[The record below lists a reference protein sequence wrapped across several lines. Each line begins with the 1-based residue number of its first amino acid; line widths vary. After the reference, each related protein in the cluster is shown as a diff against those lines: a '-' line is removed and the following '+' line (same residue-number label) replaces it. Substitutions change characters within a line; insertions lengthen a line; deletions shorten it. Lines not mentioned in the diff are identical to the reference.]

1 MTLIKWLKSRT
12 HLIIKAASFA
22 LACPLFVMIPAPAS
36 AAVRSC
42 TSSTPVASRPTLYS
56 GDTGTC
62 VSEAQRLL
70 NLRLGTSLVR
80 DGSFGPATLSA
91 VKTYQSRNGISQTG
105 NVGPIT
111 WGKLVSG
118 TTVAPPSP
126 PVTVTPT
133 RSNCYNSSS
142 VVNVSFDDT
151 ANDTAL
157 NSILAT
163 LKAKNVRA
171 IFFFNTSNTSLAK
184 FAKIRS
190 EGHLVAN
197 HTYSH
202 PNLRTLSASGVKS
215 QVTRGRTTYTNSPLV
230 RPPFGATNS
239 TVSSV
244 ITSLGYKECLWTV
257 DTMDWSSTATTSAS
271 SIVNRVKYGDSY
283 SPRVYAGGMV
293 LMHGSARYTPA
304 ALSGVIDAI
313 RWRGYALPRLR

>member
-1 MTLIKWLKSRT
+1 MKLIKWLKSRT
-12 HLIIKAASFA
+12 HTVMATSFA
-22 LACPLFVMIPAPAS
+22 LACSLFVMVPAPAS

-91 VKTYQSRNGISQTG
+91 VKTYQSCNGISQTG

-111 WGKLVSG
+111 WGKLVNG
-118 TTVAPPSP
+118 TTVVPPP
-126 PVTVTPT
+126 PTTVTPT
-133 RSNCYNSSS
+133 KSNCYNSSS

-151 ANDTAL
+151 ASDTAL
-157 NSILAT
+157 SSILAT
-163 LKAKNVRA
+163 LKTKNVRA

-184 FAKIRS
+184 FAKIRA

-202 PNLRTLSASGVKS
+202 PDLRTLSASGVKS
-215 QVTRGRTTYTNSPLV
+215 QVTRGRTAYTNSSLV
-230 RPPFGATNS
+230 RPPYGATNS

-257 DTMDWSSTATTSAS
+257 DTMDWSSTATTSAT

-283 SPRVYAGGMV
+283 TPRVNAGGMV

>member
-1 MTLIKWLKSRT
+1 MTLIKSRKSRT
-12 HLIIKAASFA
+12 HLIIAAVCS
-22 LACPLFVMIPAPAS
+22 LIVMTPAPAS

-42 TSSTPVASRPTLYS
+42 TSSTPIASRPTLYS

-62 VSEAQRLL
+62 ISEAQRLL

-80 DGSFGPATLSA
+80 DGSFGSATLAA

-111 WGKLVSG
+111 WGKLISG
-118 TTVAPPSP
+118 TTVVPPP
-126 PVTVTPT
+126 ANVTPT
-133 RSNCYNSSS
+133 KSNCYNSSG

-151 ANDTAL
+151 ASDTAL
-157 NSILAT
+157 SSILAT

-171 IFFFNTSNTSLAK
+171 IFFFNTSNTSLTK
-184 FAKIRS
+184 FSKIRA

-202 PNLRTLSASGVKS
+202 PDLRTLSASGVKS

-257 DTMDWSSTATTSAS
+257 DTMDWSSTATTSAT

-304 ALSGVIDAI
+304 ALAGVIDAI